1 MDSLWMAIIGGG
13 GATGALLLR
22 RAWGARGSDGGPW
35 KWLGWVVMI
44 ATFAVA
50 MAAFGSMRGLF
61 IAFSITGVA
70 ALAVVASGYELR
82 QRRERKNRSLA
93 PEPIERASTW
103 WRGVL
108 RWLLAL
114 PIGLIAAMGIGI
126 FYTAWTGGAPQ
137 TRLVVGGLLIPV
149 VWGACMAWTLADNR
163 ILRALAFLV
172 AVTAFGFG
180 LAIVRGF

>member
-1 MDSLWMAIIGGG
+1 MDSLWMMAIGVG
-13 GATGALLLR
+13 GATGSLLLR
-22 RAWGARGSDGGPW
+22 RAWSSSRSETVPW
-35 KWLGWVVMI
+35 KWLGWGVMI

-50 MAAFGSMRGLF
+50 MATLGSMRGLF
-61 IAFSITGVA
+61 IAFSMTGVA

-114 PIGLIAAMGIGI
+114 PIGMVAAMGIGI
-126 FYTAWTGGAPQ
+126 FYTAWSGGEPQ
-137 TRLVVGGLLIPV
+137 TRLVVGGLFIPI
-149 VWGACMAWTLADNR
+149 VWGTCMAWTLADNR